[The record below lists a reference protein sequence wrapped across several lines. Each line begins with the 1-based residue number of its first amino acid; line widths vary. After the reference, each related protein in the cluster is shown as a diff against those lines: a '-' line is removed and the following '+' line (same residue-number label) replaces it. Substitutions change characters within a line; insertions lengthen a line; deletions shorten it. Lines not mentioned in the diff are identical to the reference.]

1 MVSNDF
7 LHSPPSASCSPARSK
22 RPCHRKHTAQAMMA
36 SPDRK
41 HHQDIA
47 ESLLVEGKRLL
58 DESFA
63 GSAGKEKARH
73 KSGPSH

>member
-1 MVSNDF
+1 
-7 LHSPPSASCSPARSK
+7 
-22 RPCHRKHTAQAMMA
+22 MMA
-36 SPDRK
+36 SPDPN

-47 ESLLVEGKRLL
+47 ESLLAEGERLL